1 MSSSDD
7 SSNGVEELAPAPSL
21 PPSSMPI
28 TIRIRHC
35 DPRVSTEFF
44 LLCDSFV
51 WHSLCQ
57 YEWVVGLKMY
67 VHVRHDHCKSFH
79 RMAFA
84 VLHPRIQLTS
94 KMLVDHKSQ
103 QKLDCRA
110 TNLRLT
116 DFRGNAQNRGKRR
129 GRSTSHYLHVHATP
143 RGWRAEVET
152 TSPDGVRHRRISYHP
167 TEIAAARAADD
178 FARELHGEFASLN
191 FPPGAG
197 GGS

>member
-1 MSSSDD
+1 MSSSDV
-7 SSNGVEELAPAPSL
+7 SSNGVEEVAPAPSL

-28 TIRIRHC
+28 TIRLRHL
-35 DPRVSTEFF
+35 DPRVSTDFF

-51 WHSLCQ
+51 WHALCK
-57 YEWVVGLKMY
+57 YDWIVGLNMY

-79 RMAFA
+79 RMAFG
-84 VLHPRIQLTS
+84 VLHPQIRLHPKI
-94 KMLVDHKSQ
+94 LVDHISQ
-103 QKLDCRA
+103 QRLDCRA
-110 TNLRLT
+110 SNLRAT
-116 DFRGNAQNRGKRR
+116 DSRGNAQNRGKRR
-129 GRSTSHYLHVHATP
+129 GATSSKYLHVHACP

-152 TSPDGVRHRRISYHP
+152 TTPDAVRHRRVSYHA